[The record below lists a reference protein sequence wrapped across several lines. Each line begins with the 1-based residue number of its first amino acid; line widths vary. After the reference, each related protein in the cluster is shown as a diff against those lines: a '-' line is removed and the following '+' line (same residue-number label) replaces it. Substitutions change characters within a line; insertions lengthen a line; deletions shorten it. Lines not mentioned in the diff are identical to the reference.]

1 MFWCSLPNRRSASG
15 AASGK
20 EQKKGNQL
28 ECPRPWE
35 LRPGRARARSRSE
48 CQETAAPEQP
58 RPATSFSTSWWPFL
72 GSPRPRR
79 NAVLRPR
86 RPHGRSRGTEAP
98 ATDTAAPGAM
108 PFRPDHLLGLLA
120 AQLGLDRALY
130 SSRGGPGAPD
140 DASANRRASRTC
152 SSPTDNPRGI
162 RDRDSSDILLFHRR
176 STRRP
181 RRGRSSR
188 EDGRDEALADGRAH
202 ANRFARKRSTVSTP
216 TDGPRT
222 HPRVDELDAWSL
234 CKRPDLVSASTGTR
248 TF

>member
-162 RDRDSSDILLFHRR
+162 RPRPGLVGHAPVPQTIHAASAAEPLLPRRRPRR
-176 STRRP
+176 STRRRTSP
-181 RRGRSSR
+181 RQPIRKKKVDGQYAYGRSA
-188 EDGRDEALADGRAH
+188 DAPAGRRA
-202 ANRFARKRSTVSTP
+202 R
-216 TDGPRT
+216 
-222 HPRVDELDAWSL
+222 RVE
-234 CKRPDLVSASTGTR
+234 
-248 TF
+248 FM